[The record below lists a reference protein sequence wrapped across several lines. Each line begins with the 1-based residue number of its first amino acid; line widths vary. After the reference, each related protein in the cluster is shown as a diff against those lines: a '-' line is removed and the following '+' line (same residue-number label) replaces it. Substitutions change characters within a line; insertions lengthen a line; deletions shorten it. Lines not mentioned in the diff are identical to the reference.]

1 MALPA
6 VAAGLQIFGTV
17 MGVIG
22 SITQGKAANASAQY
36 NAAVADQDRK
46 RALETARIA
55 SEDKARDNTRRLSSL
70 RAKMGD
76 SGFSLAGSPLAVLAD
91 TSEEMSLDVRRIQ
104 QEGDSRA
111 RDKYIQG
118 QGYLAE
124 GKNALNA
131 GYIGAIGSAFSGGSS
146 AAKTFMGA

>member
-6 VAAGLQIFGTV
+6 VAAGLQVVGTV

-36 NAAVADQDRK
+36 NAAVAEQDRR

-55 SEDKARDNTRRLSSL
+55 SEDKMRENTRRLSTL
-70 RAKMGD
+70 RANMGS
-76 SGFSLAGSPLAVLAD
+76 SGFELAGSPLAVLAD
-91 TSEEMSLDVRRIQ
+91 TSEEMALDVRRIE
-104 QEGDSRA
+104 QEGDARA
-111 RDKYIQG
+111 REKYIER

-124 GKNALNA
+124 GKNAQNA
-131 GYIGAIGSAFSGGSS
+131 GYIGAIGTAFSGGTS

>member
-22 SITQGKAANASAQY
+22 SITQGKAANASAKY
-36 NAAVADQDRK
+36 NAAVAEQDRK
-46 RALETARIA
+46 RALETSRIA
-55 SEDKARDNTRRLSSL
+55 AEDKMRDNTRRLSTL
-70 RAKMGD
+70 RANMGS
-76 SGFSLAGSPLAVLAD
+76 SGFELAGSPLAVLSD
-91 TSEEMSLDVRRIQ
+91 TSEEMSLDVRRIE
-104 QEGDSRA
+104 QEGDVKSR
-111 RDKYIQG
+111 DYFIQR

-131 GYIGAIGSAFSGGSS
+131 GYIGAIGTAFSGGSS